1 MCGESPFKKTKGL
14 TNRIWDRWRSLKFIV
29 DAVDHKGRRVVN
41 PLDYFVEVEETGNR
55 GFYLRK
61 KGEQGYSFK
70 RKKDGT
76 LPKGECYL
84 YFDREYSDE
93 NHLIVTSC
101 YYYPVREKITDL
113 KKNTKYIENIPL
125 FQIRLKPIK
134 SVFEELILN
143 GSRAK
148 RIHEDTK

>member
-1 MCGESPFKKTKGL
+1 MYEPPFKKTKGL

-29 DAVDHKGRRVVN
+29 DVVDYKGRRVVD
-41 PLDYFVEVEETGNR
+41 PLRYAVAVEETGNR

-61 KGEQGYSFK
+61 KGEQGYSV
-70 RKKDGT
+70 RGKKDGT
-76 LPKGECYL
+76 WQKGECYL

-93 NHLIVTSC
+93 DHLVVTSC
-101 YYYPVREKITDL
+101 SYYPVREKIANL
-113 KKNTKYIENIPL
+113 KKNAQYIENFPV

-148 RIHEDTK
+148 HIHEDTK